1 MKKRSLS
8 VFVIVVVCCFGLM
21 SCGKQTS
28 TIERPLADAAFK
40 AEITG
45 VDAVLK
51 LKPLQSAI
59 YKITVKNIS
68 TETWPAKGMS
78 DGKFQINVGNHW
90 LDKKGVTV
98 INDQSRMP
106 LPHDIKPG
114 ESVTSIEY
122 CTAPSTPGEYKLVFD
137 MVQEQVAWF
146 AGKGSAVLSYDIV
159 IEK

>member
-8 VFVIVVVCCFGLM
+8 VFVVVVVCCFGLM

-28 TIERPLADAAFK
+28 TIENPLADAAFK

-68 TETWPAKGMS
+68 TVIWPAKGMS

-90 LDKKGVTV
+90 LDKKGVPVTY
-98 INDQSRMP
+98 DQARMP
-106 LPHDIKPG
+106 LPYDIKPG
-114 ESVTSIEY
+114 ESVQYSIEVK
-122 CTAPSTPGEYKLVFD
+122 APSIPGEYKLVFD
-137 MVQEQVAWF
+137 MVQEAVNWF
-146 AGKGSAVLSYDIV
+146 ADKGSSVLSYDV
-159 IEK
+159 VVE

>member
-8 VFVIVVVCCFGLM
+8 VFVVVVVCCFGLM

-28 TIERPLADAAFK
+28 TIENPLADAAFK

-51 LKPLQSAI
+51 LKPLQSII
-59 YKITVKNIS
+59 YRITVKNIS
-68 TETWPAKGMS
+68 TEIWPAKGMS

-90 LDKKGVTV
+90 LDKKGGTV
-98 INDQSRMP
+98 IGDQTRMP
-106 LPHDIKPG
+106 LPHDIKLG
-114 ESVTSIEY
+114 ESVQYSIEVK
-122 CTAPSTPGEYKLVFD
+122 APSISGEYKLVFD

>member
-1 MKKRSLS
+1 MKKRSLC
-8 VFVIVVVCCFGLM
+8 VFVIVGVCCFGLM
-21 SCGKQTS
+21 SCEKRTS
-28 TIERPLADAAFK
+28 TIEMPLVDAAFK

-51 LKPLQSAI
+51 LKPLQSNI

-68 TETWPAKGMS
+68 KETWPAKGMS

-98 INDQSRMP
+98 INDQTRMP

-114 ESVTSIEY
+114 ESVQYSIEVK
-122 CTAPSTPGEYKLVFD
+122 APSMPGEYKLVFD
-137 MVQEQVAWF
+137 MVQELVTWF
-146 AGKGSAVLSYDIV
+146 ADKESVVLSYDV
-159 IEK
+159 VVEQ

>member
-1 MKKRSLS
+1 MKKRSLC

-21 SCGKQTS
+21 SCGKKTS

-51 LKPLQSAI
+51 LKPLQSII
-59 YKITVKNIS
+59 YRITVKNIS
-68 TETWPAKGMS
+68 TVTWLAKGMS

-114 ESVTSIEY
+114 ESVQYSIEVK
-122 CTAPSTPGEYKLVFD
+122 APSISGEYKLVFD
-137 MVQEQVAWF
+137 MVQETVNWF
-146 AGKGSAVLSYDIV
+146 ADKGSAVLSYDV
-159 IEK
+159 VVGQ